1 MCEPKSCGG
10 MSFKNIKLFNLAHLA
25 KQGWKLQ
32 MDHNSLVYR
41 VLKAKYFPR
50 SDFVNALLGNN
61 PSFTWRSVMA
71 AQHLVRKGLRWRVV
85 RELEYGATNSCQ
97 LSTHI
102 KQFLQDYSCNL
113 IQELV
118 S

>member
-71 AQHLVRKGLRWRVV
+71 AQHLVRKGLRWRVGNGERIRV
-85 RELEYGATNSCQ
+85 
-97 LSTHI
+97 
-102 KQFLQDYSCNL
+102 
-113 IQELV
+113 
-118 S
+118 